1 MTQILHFEI
10 CILHLKVVL
19 PAGLAPASI
28 RLEDECLVYF
38 GHGSGA
44 PELDCWINGFVDEW
58 ILQLFQ
64 PIYTTIYQSIN
75 PPEAI
80 APPFLKL

>member
-1 MTQILHFEI
+1 
-10 CILHLKVVL
+10 
-19 PAGLAPASI
+19 
-28 RLEDECLVYF
+28 
-38 GHGSGA
+38 
-44 PELDCWINGFVDEW
+44 VDEW